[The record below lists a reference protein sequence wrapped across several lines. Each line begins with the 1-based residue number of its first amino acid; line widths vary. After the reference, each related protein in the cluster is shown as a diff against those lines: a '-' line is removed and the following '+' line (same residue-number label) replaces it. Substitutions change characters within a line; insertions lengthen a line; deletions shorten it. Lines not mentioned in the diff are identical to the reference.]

1 MKVYFATKNAGKVF
15 SVRDGLAPYGIDVEH
30 VSMELPESRSYDV
43 HQIAREKALYAYGKL
58 QKPCLTLD
66 AGFFLSAWNGFP
78 RTYVN
83 FALETLGIPGI
94 LKLVEG
100 LPRECYFK
108 DCIAY
113 CDGSKPTVLE
123 RIIEGTVADAPRGEP
138 KDYHWSVLFQIFVPN
153 GLEKTLAEMSR
164 EELSQWKKGL
174 NNYYGELAEII
185 TAPRHL

>member
-1 MKVYFATKNAGKVF
+1 MKVYFTTKNAGKVV
-15 SVRDGLAPYGIDVEH
+15 SVREGLAPYDIDVEH

-83 FALETLGIPGI
+83 FALETLGLSGL

-113 CDGSKPTVLE
+113 CDGSEPIVLE
-123 RIIEGTVADAPRGEP
+123 RLIEGSVADHPRGEP

-174 NNYYGELAEII
+174 NSYYGELAEVI
-185 TAPRHL
+185 TQTKSL